1 MSVYRGIKKQIK
13 QVIMILTAIK
23 KILDNQQEKGLKKY
37 GKTVDQADLSTEEW
51 LVHTQEELADAL
63 IYLEC
68 IKRKIQDDK
77 TKK

>member
-37 GKTVDQADLSTEEW
+37 GKTRGVAGLCIGGGEAT
-51 LVHTQEELADAL
+51 AMAL
-63 IYLEC
+63 EI
-68 IKRKIQDDK
+68 I
-77 TKK
+77 